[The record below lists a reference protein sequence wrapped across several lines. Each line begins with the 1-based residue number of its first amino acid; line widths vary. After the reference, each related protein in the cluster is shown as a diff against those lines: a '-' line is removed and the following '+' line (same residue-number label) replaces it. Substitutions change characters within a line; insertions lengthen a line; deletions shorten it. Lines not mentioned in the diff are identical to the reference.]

1 MIEADI
7 ISILQGDTTIT
18 TALGGINKIFYIQP
32 STTTTMPYLS
42 VEASAPTPVKM
53 GAAKQQVT
61 ATVRLTLNIA
71 QANAVKGRTIMENVK
86 KKLQGLRG
94 SATESKDLYITCS
107 DVTGYAGVGATAVFT
122 ITCTCKFMEDWST
135 QHI

>member
-7 ISILQGDTTIT
+7 ISILQGNTTIT

-42 VEASAPTPVKM
+42 VEASAPIPLKM
-53 GAAKQQVT
+53 GANKQQVV
-61 ATVRLTLNIA
+61 ATVRITLNIA
-71 QANAVKGRTIMENVK
+71 QVNAVKGRTIMENVK
-86 KKLQGLRG
+86 DVLQGLRG
-94 SATESKDLYITCS
+94 DATESKDLFIACS
-107 DVTGYAGVGATAVFT
+107 DVTGYAGVGSTAVFNL
-122 ITCTCKFMEDWST
+122 ICTCKFIEDWSL